1 MEKVTEIGGI
11 LKAQKG
17 TKVVKCRNLFK
28 KVVLVA
34 VS

>member
-28 KVVLVA
+28 NVALVS